1 MARHAGPPRDEKAI
15 TDVSEAV
22 YRLSL
27 GERAVTS
34 MIKTDGDGGAK
45 LRRRAKANNALT
57 ARYMIALGIPIPRLP
72 VANGTANDATE
83 ILPALF
89 D

>member
-1 MARHAGPPRDEKAI
+1 MARHAGPPRDEEAI

-27 GERAVTS
+27 GERAVAL
-34 MIKTDGDGGAK
+34 MLKTDGDDGAK
-45 LRRRAKANNALT
+45 LRRRARANNALT
-57 ARYMIALGIPIPRLP
+57 ARYMIALGVPIPRLSA
-72 VANGTANDATE
+72 VNGAADDAAE

>member
-1 MARHAGPPRDEKAI
+1 MARHVGPPRDEETV

-27 GERAVTS
+27 GDQKVAS
-34 MIKTDGDGGAK
+34 MIAADGDDGTK
-45 LRRRAKANNALT
+45 LRRRAKANNAMT
-57 ARYMIALGIPIPRLP
+57 VRYLIALGIPIPRLP
-72 VANGTANDATE
+72 VANGTASDAAE